1 MDPVRTS
8 KLLARVLRHDPAA
21 IGITLDPAG
30 WVEVDTLLSALHA
43 HGHRLSATELR
54 QLVSASDKQR
64 FALDPL
70 TNRIRANQG
79 HSVEVDLGLPP
90 ATPPAL
96 LYHGTP
102 VRNLSSILTGGLN
115 RGSRHDVHLSPDVE
129 TARRVGARRGRC
141 AVLVVRA
148 GAMHSDGHRFSVS
161 DNGVWLTR
169 QVPARYLSRLG
180 EPEFQASD

>member
-8 KLLARVLRHDPAA
+8 KLLSRVLRHDPAA

-30 WVEVDTLLSALHA
+30 WVDVDTLLSALRA
-43 HGHRLSATELR
+43 HGHRLSQAELR
-54 QLVSASDKQR
+54 QLVAASDKQR
-64 FALDPL
+64 FALDPGA
-70 TNRIRANQG
+70 NRIRANQG

-102 VRNLSSILTGGLN
+102 VRNLESILADGIN

-141 AVLVVRA
+141 AVLVVQA
-148 GAMHSDGHRFSVS
+148 LAMHQDGHPFSVS

-169 QVPARYLSRLG
+169 QVPARYLSRLD
-180 EPEFQASD
+180 EAPPWASD